1 MHAAETNAASIEKKA
16 EDNHFA
22 STTFLSARSNTPV
35 SFQLNKNLDTART
48 HIISLFGNVT
58 MQLQNLL
65 DRIQSQITKL
75 QVNGVD
81 TTGAQAA
88 LDTTETNLQTAN
100 TDIAT
105 LQNSLAT
112 PFSTTT
118 HETIIGELNSQSK
131 QAKEDLIS
139 VRDQI
144 ISITKLL
151 KTETAT
157 TTSTT
162 SNEQ

>member
-1 MHAAETNAASIEKKA
+1 
-16 EDNHFA
+16 
-22 STTFLSARSNTPV
+22 
-35 SFQLNKNLDTART
+35 
-48 HIISLFGNVT
+48 